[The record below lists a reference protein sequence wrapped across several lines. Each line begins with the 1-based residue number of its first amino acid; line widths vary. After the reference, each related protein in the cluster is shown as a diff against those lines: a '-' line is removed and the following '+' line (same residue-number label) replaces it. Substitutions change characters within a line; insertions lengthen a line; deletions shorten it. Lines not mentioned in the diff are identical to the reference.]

1 MRITRTRHQEALG
14 AFGYPDTV
22 AGRRQW
28 LQRLAIGRR
37 RSRGYRASPVRK
49 AHDASM
55 AEALLAEGL
64 AAAELSDEDLRRL
77 AGSEPRKVA
86 VARAIWER
94 TTVPTELA
102 CRKAHDK

>member
-1 MRITRTRHQEALG
+1 
-14 AFGYPDTV
+14 
-22 AGRRQW
+22 
-28 LQRLAIGRR
+28 
-37 RSRGYRASPVRK
+37 
-49 AHDASM
+49 M

-64 AAAELSDEDLRRL
+64 GAAELSDEDLRHL